1 MTFSYLCPYWAWTPR
16 EPNTGDGTR
25 LPVSS
30 ALAHTCVVK
39 RKSTTS
45 PRILAYALETANE
58 RHANRT
64 ALTSAYWPPST
75 GTAPRAP

>member
-1 MTFSYLCPYWAWTPR
+1 
-16 EPNTGDGTR
+16 
-25 LPVSS
+25 
-30 ALAHTCVVK
+30 VVK

-64 ALTSAYWPPST
+64 ALTSAYWPPGT